1 MKMRKFLLLSVIL
14 LSLAG
19 FLAACGGDNGE
30 ENNTGNNS
38 GGNNGGENAADN
50 GGDTPKFLSM
60 LTGGTSGTYYPLGGE
75 MAKIISDETGIQTD
89 AVSSN
94 ASADNIADLSEGN
107 AELAFV
113 QTDVAANAAEGI
125 NSFEGNPVDNVQAIA
140 SLYPE
145 TIQIVTT
152 KDSGIVSVE
161 DLKGKTVS
169 VGAPGSGTYVNAE
182 QILAAHGLSIEDD
195 IDAQH
200 LDFGESTGGIQD
212 GNIDAAFITSGTPT
226 GAVEGLAATTEVS
239 IVPISPEKAEEL
251 IADYP
256 YYAADTIKAG
266 TYGLEEDVT
275 TVAVL
280 AMLVVSDSLSEDTVY
295 NITKAIFENT
305 DKISHKKGEFITKE
319 SALDGIGI
327 EVHPGAQ
334 KYFDEIG
341 VE

>member
-1 MKMRKFLLLSVIL
+1 MKMKKFLLLTVVL
-14 LSLAG
+14 LSLTG
-19 FLAACGGDNGE
+19 FLAACGGEDNGDE
-30 ENNTGNNS
+30 E
-38 GGNNGGENAADN
+38 EL
-50 GGDTPKFLSM
+50 LSM

-75 MAKIISDETGIQTD
+75 LAGIINDETGIQTD
-89 AVSSN
+89 AISSN
-94 ASADNIADLSEGN
+94 ASADNMADLAAGE

-113 QTDVAANAAEGI
+113 QTDVAANAIEGV
-125 NSFEGNPVDNVQAIA
+125 NSFEGNPIDNVQAIA

-152 KDSGIVSVE
+152 KDSGIASVE

-182 QILAAHGLSIEDD
+182 QILAAHGLSMDD
-195 IDAQH
+195 IDAQN

-226 GAVEGLAATTEVS
+226 GAVEGLSATTDVA

-251 IADYP
+251 IAEHP

-266 TYGLEEDVT
+266 TYGLEKDVT

-305 DKISHKKGEFITKE
+305 DKISHKKGELITKE